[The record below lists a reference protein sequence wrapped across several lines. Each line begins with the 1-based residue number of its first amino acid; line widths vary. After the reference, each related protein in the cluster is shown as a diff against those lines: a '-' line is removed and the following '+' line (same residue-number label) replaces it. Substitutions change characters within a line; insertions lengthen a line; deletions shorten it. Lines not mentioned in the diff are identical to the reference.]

1 MVFSGCYK
9 VAIAAQKKRL
19 KWLYMPFETLKNAE
33 RGTRTPMP
41 LRAQRPER
49 CVSTNFTTSAGWLV
63 VCAVLSISGLF
74 RWTCIILL
82 YSLRPVK
89 GICGLFVSFFV
100 KILVHV
106 PWLIART
113 CYNMFALFL
122 LCLSFLWA
130 IFLSARRLEGYVLFD
145 AVLFGEI

>member
-1 MVFSGCYK
+1 MNE
-9 VAIAAQKKRL
+9 L
-19 KWLYMPFETLKNAE
+19 PDDLLYAE
-33 RGTRTPMP
+33 GGTRTPTP

-49 CVSTNFTTSAGWLV
+49 CVSTNFTTSAGWLF
-63 VCAVLSISGLF
+63 VCAVLSMSGLF
-74 RWTCIILL
+74 GWTWTILL

-106 PWLIART
+106 PWLVVRT

-122 LCLSFLWA
+122 LNQSFGRSFCLPVGLRDACCLMQCYLGKYS
-130 IFLSARRLEGYVLFD
+130 RLYTMLLAGRSL
-145 AVLFGEI
+145 